1 MDELRRIDLNMLVT
15 LHALLAE
22 KHVTRASVRL
32 HKSQPAVSHA
42 LALLRAH
49 FDDPLLIRRNGS
61 MVLTARAQALAQ
73 PLQDALGNL
82 NSLLGAPS
90 FEPSTAKGRFRLSLS
105 DYAARIPLPPLT
117 QKIRQEAPGID
128 LAISQASREMMISQL
143 LDGEL
148 DLALGI
154 FPDVPDA
161 IALQDLFSEGFISL
175 ADKKVLP
182 AQGGLSLSD
191 WLSRPHVM
199 LALRPDANDEIEQ
212 ALAARGLKR
221 HIALALPHWSA
232 AVEVLAGTD
241 LILTVASR
249 AVGPMR
255 NHKSLRQFEP
265 PIEIPHSPISRLGTP
280 GKRGMPHI
288 AGCARPSSSALSQA
302 DVKQSSQRSITT
314 DSISS

>member
-1 MDELRRIDLNMLVT
+1 ME
-15 LHALLAE
+15 
-22 KHVTRASVRL
+22 
-32 HKSQPAVSHA
+32 
-42 LALLRAH
+42 
-49 FDDPLLIRRNGS
+49 
-61 MVLTARAQALAQ
+61 LTARAQALAQ
-73 PLQDALGNL
+73 PLQDALSHLNL
-82 NSLLGAPS
+82 LLGAPA

-105 DYAARIPLPPLT
+105 DYAARIILPPLT
-117 QKIRQEAPGID
+117 RKIRSEAPGID
-128 LAISQASREMMISQL
+128 LAISQASREMMLSQL

-154 FPDVPDA
+154 FPEVPEA
-161 IALQDLFSEGFISL
+161 IALQDLFSEGFVSL

-182 AQGGLSLSD
+182 VQGGLALGD

-199 LALRPDANDEIEQ
+199 LALRPDANDEIEK
-212 ALAARGLKR
+212 ALAAQGLKR

-265 PIEIPHSPISRLGTP
+265 PIDIPRFAYQQAWHSRKESDAAHRWL
-280 GKRGMPHI
+280 RD
-288 AGCARPSSSALSQA
+288 AVFECSQPA
-302 DVKQSSQRSITT
+302 
-314 DSISS
+314 

>member
-22 KHVTRASVRL
+22 KHVTRAAVRL

-61 MVLTARAQALAQ
+61 MVLTARAHALAQ

-82 NSLLGAPS
+82 NALLGAAS
-90 FEPSTAKGRFRLSLS
+90 FEPSTAKRRFRLSLS
-105 DYAARIPLPPLT
+105 DYAARILLPALM
-117 QKIRQEAPGID
+117 QKIRVEAPGID

-154 FPDVPDA
+154 FPEVAPA
-161 IALQDLFSEGFISL
+161 IALQDLFSEGFVSL
-175 ADKKVLP
+175 ASKKVLP

-199 LALRPDANDEIEQ
+199 LAMRPDANDEIEK

-232 AVEVLAGTD
+232 AVDVLAGTD

-249 AVGPMR
+249 ALGPMR
-255 NHKSLRQFEP
+255 NHTDLRQFEP
-265 PIEIPHSPISRLGTP
+265 PFELPRFAYQQAW
-280 GKRGMPHI
+280 HI
-288 AGCARPSSSALSQA
+288 RKEGDAAHRWLREAVFSCTQPN
-302 DVKQSSQRSITT
+302 
-314 DSISS
+314 

>member
-22 KHVTRASVRL
+22 KHVTRAAVRL

-49 FDDPLLIRRNGS
+49 FDDPLLIRRNGA
-61 MVLTARAQALAQ
+61 MVLTARAHALAQ

-82 NSLLGAPS
+82 NALLGTAS

-105 DYAARIPLPPLT
+105 DYAARIFLPALT
-117 QKIRQEAPGID
+117 RKVRHEAPGID

-154 FPDVPDA
+154 FPEVPAA
-161 IALQDLFSEGFISL
+161 IAIQDLFSEGFVSV
-175 ADKKVLP
+175 ANKEVLP
-182 AQGGLSLSD
+182 AKGGLSLSD

-221 HIALALPHWSA
+221 RIALALPHWSA

-249 AVGPMR
+249 AVGPLR
-255 NHKSLRQFEP
+255 HHRSLRQFEP
-265 PIEIPHSPISRLGTP
+265 PLEIPRFAYQQAW
-280 GKRGMPHI
+280 HI
-288 AGCARPSSSALSQA
+288 RKEGDAAHRWLREAVFSCAQPNRRQP
-302 DVKQSSQRSITT
+302 RT
-314 DSISS
+314 D

>member
-42 LALLRAH
+42 LGLLRAH

-105 DYAARIPLPPLT
+105 DYAARILLPRLT
-117 QKIRQEAPGID
+117 QKVRQEAPGID

-154 FPDVPDA
+154 FPEVPDA

-182 AQGGLSLSD
+182 AQGGLSLND

-265 PIEIPHSPISRLGTP
+265 PIDIPRFAYQQAWHSRKEGDAAHRWLREAVFKCSQ
-280 GKRGMPHI
+280 
-288 AGCARPSSSALSQA
+288 PS
-302 DVKQSSQRSITT
+302 
-314 DSISS
+314 